1 MQNPSPPNMQK
12 DKQDGARRAAILRRI
27 RSILLENWGTKLLA
41 ILIAIALWAGLI
53 TQDPTLTREKQFN
66 DVSVSINGAD
76 TIKRYGYIVL
86 NDLDELLDNVTLRV
100 SVPQGQ
106 YTTAQASNYSV
117 RIELSR
123 LRQAGEQ
130 TVKIQ
135 STNSTAYGTVMEIV
149 PSSVTLTVDEYV
161 TRYRVPVTVVT
172 EGEVPEDFY
181 ALDPATDPAMVAVS
195 GPKTLVEQV
204 VSAKVV
210 VDQSTLPA
218 KEGKVRRALS
228 FELVD
233 VNGNPIESNLLEVT
247 SESVLLDSIIV
258 EQTVYSK
265 RTVQMSD
272 VGLVTGEPA
281 AGYEVKDVYISPSVV
296 IIAGREAVIQDLDL
310 FYANNTVDITGLS
323 ESVSKVLWVRSPS
336 TIKYASTDMV
346 TVAVE
351 IGPIITGR
359 AYASQIRLLDMP
371 THLMETSGMQSA
383 TVYIQGAQNWL
394 DTLSS
399 SDIMVYCD
407 MSGITEPGNYTVP
420 LTCVVEGG
428 ENQSYICD
436 IMPQTVDVIIEQR

>member
-1 MQNPSPPNMQK
+1 MQNPSSPNMQK
-12 DKQDGARRAAILRRI
+12 DKSARRKAILRRL

-53 TQDPTLTREKQFN
+53 TQDPTLTREKQFT
-66 DVSVSINGAD
+66 DVSVTISGAD
-76 TIKRYGYIVL
+76 TLKRYGYIVL
-86 NDLDELLDNVTLRV
+86 EDLDDVLDNVTLRV

-117 RIELSR
+117 RVELSR

-130 TVKIQ
+130 TVKIL
-135 STNSTAYGTVMEIV
+135 STNSTTYGTVTEIV

-172 EGEVPEDFY
+172 EGAMPEGFY
-181 ALDPATDPAMVAVS
+181 ALDPTTDPAVVAVS

-218 KEGKVRRALS
+218 REGTVRRAQS
-228 FELVD
+228 FVLVD
-233 VNGNPIESNLLEVT
+233 ENDNPIESDMLEVT
-247 SESVLLDSIIV
+247 SESVLLDSIVV
-258 EQTVYSK
+258 EQAVYAK

-281 AGYEVKDVYISPSVV
+281 EGYEVKGVYISPSVV
-296 IIAGREAVIQDLDL
+296 VIAGREEVIQDLDL

-323 ESVSKVLWVRSPS
+323 ESVNKVLWVRSPS

-351 IGPIITGR
+351 IGPIMTGR
-359 AYASQIRLLDMP
+359 AYASQIRLLDMASN
-371 THLMETSGMQSA
+371 LMETSGMQSA

-407 MSGITEPGNYTVP
+407 MSGITEPGTYTVP

-428 ENQSYICD
+428 ENQSYTCD
-436 IMPQTVDVIIEQR
+436 IMPQTVDVVIERR